1 MKLVE
6 NWKRVVSISLSFWM
20 QVIGL
25 LILIIPEAWYAIT
38 GRDYD
43 PRLAWTLGV
52 FFLLAG
58 ILGRVFQQ
66 GDSKWREW
74 LRIIAVAT
82 SSLLMKH

>member
-52 FFLLAG
+52 FFLLV
-58 ILGRVFQQ
+58 L
-66 GDSKWREW
+66 WRAAPAAW
-74 LRIIAVAT
+74 ATAVAT
-82 SSLLMKH
+82 VPSPSQ